1 VFLLL
6 RRLLRLR
13 QMRLNTQPWAALPL
27 MACLACMHACMHV
40 SDALAHTHRHA
51 DLPGCSWLAGTSL
64 EGSIPDAWCGAPFAA
79 NLSHL

>member
-1 VFLLL
+1 MFLLL
-6 RRLLRLR
+6 RWLLWLR
-13 QMRLNTQPWAALPL
+13 QMRLNMQPWAALPHHG
-27 MACLACMHACMHV
+27 MSGMHV

-64 EGSIPDAWCGAPFAA
+64 EGRIPDAWCGAPFAA